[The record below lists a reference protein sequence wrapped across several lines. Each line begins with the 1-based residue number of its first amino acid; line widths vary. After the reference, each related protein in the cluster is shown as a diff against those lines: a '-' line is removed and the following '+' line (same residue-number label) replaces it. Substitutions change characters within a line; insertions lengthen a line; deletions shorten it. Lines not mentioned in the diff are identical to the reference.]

1 MPSQI
6 ALLGMQ
12 QAANVA
18 GTGMGLL
25 LERHQDRR
33 QLNQQRR
40 LQNLEITGQ
49 KDMTDY
55 NMSKQLQ
62 MWKDTNYPAQIE
74 QLKLA
79 GLNPGLIY
87 GMSGGGATTTGQA
100 SGNVTGGHAPVGEQ
114 TASAM
119 GIQMM
124 QARLLEAQRENIE
137 AGTEKTKAETANV
150 PIAGKQM
157 EATTASLTQG
167 IQNQKAQEELTR
179 VQSELTKVQASVA
192 RQTINDAMQTI
203 ENTAKQ
209 GTEILRGLKLQN
221 DLSEQQFNDKLKL
234 LKSEIGTIAVKN
246 ALMHAQRKNTD
257 QDTKNKIQEILESE
271 QRIKT
276 MVNQI
281 MIA

>member
-1 MPSQI
+1 MKVNVTTVTQT
-6 ALLGMQ
+6 ANKLLGTEEKTMYF
-12 QAANVA
+12 
-18 GTGMGLL
+18 LI
-25 LERHQDRR
+25 LE
-33 QLNQQRR
+33 
-40 LQNLEITGQ
+40 E
-49 KDMTDY
+49 
-55 NMSKQLQ
+55 
-62 MWKDTNYPAQIE
+62 
-74 QLKLA
+74 
-79 GLNPGLIY
+79 
-87 GMSGGGATTTGQA
+87 
-100 SGNVTGGHAPVGEQ
+100 
-114 TASAM
+114 
-119 GIQMM
+119 
-124 QARLLEAQRENIE
+124 
-137 AGTEKTKAETANV
+137 GTEKLVINIGKKTHDRVLDLTKTKAETANV

-281 MIA
+281 MIAWDKLSLETTGTSIQWNKYLDTQINDDFDFLKDLLPGIIIPVGKGFQGGTHKPVTGFR